1 MVVELLRAANACFPR
16 RVWLYVA
23 FGALALA
30 LTAACGGSD
39 DSNGST
45 GGNAPAEAFER
56 GAAIFQA
63 QCAICH
69 GGVGE
74 GTQTGPPLVH
84 AIYNPNHHPDFAFH
98 NAVNNGVPQ
107 HHWVF
112 GDMAPRPG
120 LSEGDVNNIIC
131 YVRQLQVNEGIY
143 EGEVPC

>member
-1 MVVELLRAANACFPR
+1 MDVATGKRLAKFCFVV
-16 RVWLYVA
+16 
-23 FGALALA
+23 LALA
-30 LTAACGGSD
+30 AATMVACSAGDSD
-39 DSNGST
+39 AGAVADG
-45 GGNAPAEAFER
+45 AAEAFER
-56 GAAIFQA
+56 GGAIFKA

-69 GGVGE
+69 GGIGE

-84 AIYNPNHHPDFAFH
+84 AIYNPNHHPDFSFH

-120 LSEGDVNNIIC
+120 LSEGDVGSIIC
-131 YVRQLQVNEGIY
+131 YIRQLQVNEGIY

>member
-1 MVVELLRAANACFPR
+1 MSGIVTGRF
-16 RVWLYVA
+16 Y
-23 FGALALA
+23 LALA
-30 LTAACGGSD
+30 VFVVLLAAACSGGSEEGGASSD
-39 DSNGST
+39 GS
-45 GGNAPAEAFER
+45 GAFGE
-56 GAAIFQA
+56 GESLFSAN
-63 QCAICH
+63 CSVCH
-69 GGVGE
+69 GALGE

-84 AIYNPNHHPDFAFH
+84 AIYNPNHHPDFSFH

-120 LSEGDVNNIIC
+120 LDEGDVSSIIC

>member
-1 MVVELLRAANACFPR
+1 MSRAEKSIRFCGF
-16 RVWLYVA
+16 YITVA
-23 FGALALA
+23 FALLFA
-30 LTAACGGSD
+30 AACSGGGESGEATSGGSD
-39 DSNGST
+39 S
-45 GGNAPAEAFER
+45 AFRQGESLF
-56 GAAIFQA
+56 AAN
-63 QCAICH
+63 CSICH
-69 GGVGE
+69 GAIGD
-74 GTQTGPPLVH
+74 GTPAGPPLVH

-107 HHWVF
+107 HHWAF

>member
-1 MVVELLRAANACFPR
+1 MRAAKTGIPG
-16 RVWLYVA
+16 RVWLYA
-23 FGALALA
+23 TLAALFLA
-30 LTAACGGSD
+30 LTAACGGGG
-39 DSNGST
+39 DSSGAT
-45 GGNAPAEAFER
+45 AGNASAEAFER
-56 GAAIFQA
+56 GGAIFKA

-74 GTQTGPPLVH
+74 GTQTGPALVH
-84 AIYNPNHHPDFAFH
+84 AIYNPNHHPDFSFH

-131 YVRQLQVNEGIY
+131 YIRTLQVNEGIY
-143 EGEVPC
+143 EGDVPC

>member
-1 MVVELLRAANACFPR
+1 MPRVLSFPR
-16 RVWLYVA
+16 VFARRWALVCLAVA
-23 FGALALA
+23 SLAA
-30 LTAACGGSD
+30 VFVACSGGESGEA
-39 DSNGST
+39 SSGNGD
-45 GGNAPAEAFER
+45 PAFRQGESLFTSH
-56 GAAIFQA
+56 
-63 QCAICH
+63 CSVCH
-69 GGVGE
+69 GPIGD

-84 AIYNPNHHPDFAFH
+84 AIYNPNHHPDFAFQ

-131 YVRQLQVNEGIY
+131 YIRQLQVNEGIY

>member
-1 MVVELLRAANACFPR
+1 MSRIIRGCVCWALVTVALL
-16 RVWLYVA
+16 
-23 FGALALA
+23 
-30 LTAACGGSD
+30 LTAACAGGSESGD
-39 DSNGST
+39 GASLSGQS
-45 GGNAPAEAFER
+45 EALKR
-56 GAAIFQA
+56 GESLFGAN
-63 QCAICH
+63 CAICH
-69 GGVGE
+69 GPAAV

-84 AIYNPNHHPDFAFH
+84 PIYNPNHHPDFSFH

-131 YVRQLQVNEGIY
+131 YIRQLQVNEGIY

>member
-1 MVVELLRAANACFPR
+1 MMELLRAAKACIPC

-30 LTAACGGSD
+30 LTAACGGGG
-39 DSNGST
+39 DSSGAT
-45 GGNAPAEAFER
+45 AGNEPAEVFER
-56 GAAIFQA
+56 GAAIFTA

-120 LSEGDVNNIIC
+120 LDEGDVDNIIC
-131 YVRQLQVNEGIY
+131 YIRQLQVNEGIY

>member
-1 MVVELLRAANACFPR
+1 MVGFARQGWARFCFAVLVMAMLAMVACPGGDESS
-16 RVWLYVA
+16 A
-23 FGALALA
+23 GS
-30 LTAACGGSD
+30 GSD
-39 DSNGST
+39 GAAD
-45 GGNAPAEAFER
+45 AFER
-56 GAAIFQA
+56 GAAVFTA

-69 GGVGE
+69 GAVGD

-120 LSEGDVNNIIC
+120 LREVDVNNIIC
-131 YVRQLQVNEGIY
+131 YIRQLQVNEGIY
-143 EGEVPC
+143 EGDVPC

>member
-1 MVVELLRAANACFPR
+1 MPWVGERFCGWIYLAVV
-16 RVWLYVA
+16 
-23 FGALALA
+23 ALAVA
-30 LTAACGGSD
+30 VTVACGGTES
-39 DSNGST
+39 
-45 GGNAPAEAFER
+45 GGTASGESESAFRQGESL
-56 GAAIFQA
+56 FTTH
-63 QCAICH
+63 CSVCH
-69 GGVGE
+69 GAVGE

-84 AIYNPNHHPDFAFH
+84 AIYNPNHHPDFSFH

-120 LSEGDVNNIIC
+120 LDEGNVSNIIC